1 MEKSQMQYDVSSPL
15 EYMESLD
22 IDWRKDKLQ
31 ELRQMILQQ
40 DSAIQETISY
50 KMLCFT
56 LNESVLFHLNAQK
69 GYVSL
74 YCGDTN
80 KIDPEGELL
89 KGLSVGKGCIR
100 FTKTKDIST
109 TRINEFIKQAV
120 ILLKEGKD
128 IGC

>member
-1 MEKSQMQYDVSSPL
+1 MQYDVSSSL
-15 EYMESLD
+15 EYMEALD
-22 IDWRKDKLQ
+22 LDWRKEKLL
-31 ELRQMILQQ
+31 ELREIILRQ

-56 LNESVLFHLNAQK
+56 LNGAELFHLNAQR

-74 YCGDTN
+74 YCGNTK

-89 KGLSVGKGCIR
+89 KGLNIGKGCIR
-100 FTKTKDIST
+100 FTKTKDISKT
-109 TRINEFIKQAV
+109 GIEMFIKRAV
-120 ILLKEGKD
+120 LLLKEGKD